1 MSATSSAPT
10 TRTLLPIYTAEAHVD
25 SVYKNLRNIEK
36 VAQQLPLMRAWLIST
51 PSIEQ
56 RNYLRAYIAE
66 VGMYANLYETFQE
79 IYETH
84 VGDLST
90 RQQAVVAENMEDIRV
105 AQRALAKVVEEF
117 EMALEGHGLEME

>member
-1 MSATSSAPT
+1 MSTTFSAPT
-10 TRTLLPIYTAEAHVD
+10 TCIIPIYTAEAHVD
-25 SVYKNLRNIEK
+25 SVYKNRCNIKK

-56 RNYLRAYIAE
+56 RNYLRAYIAK
-66 VGMYANLYETFQE
+66 VGMFANLYETFQE
-79 IYETH
+79 IYAAH

-90 RQQAVVAENMEDIRV
+90 RQEALVVENMEIIRV
-105 AQRALAKVVEEF
+105 AQRSLAKVVEEF